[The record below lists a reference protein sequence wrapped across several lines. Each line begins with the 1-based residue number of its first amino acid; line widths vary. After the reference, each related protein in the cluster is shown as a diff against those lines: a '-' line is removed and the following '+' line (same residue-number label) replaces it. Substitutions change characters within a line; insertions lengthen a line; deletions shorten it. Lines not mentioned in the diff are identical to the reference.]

1 MRKRRAQGQQAAA
14 SGAFLWVVFYAFRSL
29 FQRGLDKSYCPPRQS
44 FARGSLWWPIQL
56 LNCVACRYLCRC
68 RSASFLRRPRAAQS
82 GLYLARLYFG
92 VNTAPHS
99 TQRFTSSRL
108 LLISAH
114 RAASSSELAMAKSV
128 RKNAQPQIENL
139 CSKGAWGRGP
149 QQARGAIWIATS
161 IACQSLPSLSC
172 NITKSDFMCVLLYL
186 LTLSSTIARR
196 TRVYAGPC
204 EFRQRTARTNTRR
217 PAIREVQ
224 ETPSCQGAIHSSE

>member
-1 MRKRRAQGQQAAA
+1 MRKRRAWGQQAA
-14 SGAFLWVVFYAFRSL
+14 SGAFLWVFLYAFRSL
-29 FQRGLDKSYCPPRQS
+29 FWWGLDNLSRLPADHVGKAPKYQD
-44 FARGSLWWPIQL
+44 FQW

>member
-1 MRKRRAQGQQAAA
+1 MCVHFRAAK
-14 SGAFLWVVFYAFRSL
+14 
-29 FQRGLDKSYCPPRQS
+29 D
-44 FARGSLWWPIQL
+44 
-56 LNCVACRYLCRC
+56 RYLCRC
-68 RSASFLRRPRAAQS
+68 RSASFFRRTRAAQS
-82 GLYLARLYFG
+82 GQYLARLDFG

-161 IACQSLPSLSC
+161 IACLFSRRNKISQRRNLQISL
-172 NITKSDFMCVLLYL
+172 TGLLCFKFP
-186 LTLSSTIARR
+186 
-196 TRVYAGPC
+196 GK
-204 EFRQRTARTNTRR
+204 FF
-217 PAIREVQ
+217 
-224 ETPSCQGAIHSSE
+224 

>member
-14 SGAFLWVVFYAFRSL
+14 SGAFSCVVFYAFRSV
-29 FQRGLDKSYCPPRQS
+29 FWRGLDNLSRLPADYAGKALPRLD
-44 FARGSLWWPIQL
+44 FHRPK
-56 LNCVACRYLCRC
+56 CVDRRYLFRC
-68 RSASFLRRPRAAQS
+68 RSASFFRRTRAAQS
-82 GLYLARLYFG
+82 GQYLARLDFG

>member
-1 MRKRRAQGQQAAA
+1 MRINPHKKTPDAAA
-14 SGAFLWVVFYAFRSL
+14 CWPCARRFPMGDILRISKPVPAGIGAILL
-29 FQRGLDKSYCPPRQS
+29 PPRQS
-44 FARGSLWWPIQL
+44 LARSSLWRPIQR

-161 IACQSLPSLSC
+161 IACRFLREM
-172 NITKSDFMCVLLYL
+172 K
-186 LTLSSTIARR
+186 IAS
-196 TRVYAGPC
+196 G
-204 EFRQRTARTNTRR
+204 EK
-217 PAIREVQ
+217 
-224 ETPSCQGAIHSSE
+224 

>member
-161 IACQSLPSLSC
+161 IACQSCTNPGNSAKWRGYGRFPILFGSSC
-172 NITKSDFMCVLLYL
+172 SRYNYIIFGIGS
-186 LTLSSTIARR
+186 A
-196 TRVYAGPC
+196 
-204 EFRQRTARTNTRR
+204 FRK
-217 PAIREVQ
+217 
-224 ETPSCQGAIHSSE
+224 